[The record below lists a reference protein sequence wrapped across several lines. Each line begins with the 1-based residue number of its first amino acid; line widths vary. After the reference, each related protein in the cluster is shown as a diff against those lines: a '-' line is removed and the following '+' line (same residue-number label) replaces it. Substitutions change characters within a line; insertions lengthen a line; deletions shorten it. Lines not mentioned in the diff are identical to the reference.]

1 MKLLVTYKMKNGS
14 TEAFLSELSGMG
26 IPEIVRAESGCLRYD
41 YFLPADVSW
50 LRTADGSTDCV
61 ILVEEWESAELQ
73 ALHLEQPHMKRL
85 ADIKPRYVIETAVE
99 FIAEQRTSCG
109 S

>member
-14 TEAFLSELSGMG
+14 AEDFLSELSGMG
-26 IPEIVRAESGCLRYD
+26 IPEMVRAESGCLRYD
-41 YFLPADVSW
+41 YFLPADG
-50 LRTADGSTDCV
+50 RTDSV
-61 ILVEEWESAELQ
+61 LLMEEWESAELQ

-85 ADIKPRYVIETAVE
+85 ADIKPRYVRETAVE
-99 FIAEQRTSCG
+99 VIAEQRTSCG

>member
-14 TEAFLSELSGMG
+14 AEAFLSELSGMG
-26 IPEIVRAESGCLRYD
+26 IPEIIRAES
-41 YFLPADVSW
+41 
-50 LRTADGSTDCV
+50 GSTDCV

-85 ADIKPRYVIETAVE
+85 ADIKPRYVRETAVE
-99 FIAEQRTSCG
+99 VIAEQRTFCG

>member
-1 MKLLVTYKMKNGS
+1 MV
-14 TEAFLSELSGMG
+14 AFFDALGFVCAKILGNKWG
-26 IPEIVRAESGCLRYD
+26 NRI
-41 YFLPADVSW
+41 
-50 LRTADGSTDCV
+50 ADGSTYCV

-85 ADIKPRYVIETAVE
+85 ADIKPRYVRETAVE
-99 FIAEQRTSCG
+99 FIAEQRTSRG

>member
-1 MKLLVTYKMKNGS
+1 M
-14 TEAFLSELSGMG
+14 
-26 IPEIVRAESGCLRYD
+26 
-41 YFLPADVSW
+41 
-50 LRTADGSTDCV
+50 

>member
-1 MKLLVTYKMKNGS
+1 MKLLVTYKMQNGS
-14 TEAFLSELSGMG
+14 AEAFLSELSGIG
-26 IPEIVRAESGCLRYD
+26 IPELVRAENGCLRYE
-41 YFLPADVSW
+41 YFLPAN
-50 LRTADGSTDCV
+50 GSTDRML
-61 ILVEEWESAELQ
+61 LVEEWESAELQ

-85 ADIKPRYVIETAVE
+85 ADIKPRYVSETAVE

>member
-1 MKLLVTYKMKNGS
+1 MLFRS
-14 TEAFLSELSGMG
+14 
-26 IPEIVRAESGCLRYD
+26 
-41 YFLPADVSW
+41 
-50 LRTADGSTDCV
+50 CV

-85 ADIKPRYVIETAVE
+85 ADIKPRYVRETAVE
-99 FIAEQRTSCG
+99 FIAEQRTSRG